1 MPKQRAER
9 NEKAQA
15 TMRCQRGPK
24 AMEQMRMSWRGSA
37 SHNEF
42 LPTEACAAMLMSE
55 KERCAQDPFDI
66 YD

>member
-1 MPKQRAER
+1 
-9 NEKAQA
+9 
-15 TMRCQRGPK
+15 
-24 AMEQMRMSWRGSA
+24 MEQMRMSWRGSA